1 MCMAAQDSVP
11 YPVVGFVSPWLKYG
25 EAFWYFTIPK
35 LLNSKERKEYSLFLG
50 ERTGKTTM
58 SRLFFVIVGCLEI
71 GIERC
76 SKRLCEGQWYSWKSL
91 FEKPLE
97 AVFKENSWSFDLRH
111 SGLLSID
118 SVPSL
123 FLGCYYRWWQN
134 QCVSRSVKIFIDYRD
149 FPLVPLPVSSG
160 LSLSIVGR

>member
-1 MCMAAQDSVP
+1 
-11 YPVVGFVSPWLKYG
+11 
-25 EAFWYFTIPK
+25 
-35 LLNSKERKEYSLFLG
+35 
-50 ERTGKTTM
+50 M
-58 SRLFFVIVGCLEI
+58 SRLIFVIVGYLEI

-76 SKRLCEGQWYSWKSL
+76 WKRLFEGQWYSWKSL

-123 FLGCYYRWWQN
+123 FLGCDYRCWQT
-134 QCVSRSVKIFIDYRD
+134 QCVSRSVKIFIDCRD

-160 LSLSIVGR
+160 LSLPLVGK